1 MPRSN
6 RKKYYKIAKLQLFGP
21 DLEPQYVFENW
32 VKDYPEIE
40 NLYKIDK
47 LKITSNV
54 DEVMT
59 VEANFTE
66 KEFLI
71 WRLKNS
77 HWLEYER

>member
-1 MPRSN
+1 MPQSN

-21 DLEPQYVFENW
+21 DLEPQFVFENW

-40 NLYKIDK
+40 NLYKTDK

-59 VEANFTE
+59 IEANFTE
-66 KEFLI
+66 KEFLF

-77 HWLEYER
+77 HWCTYER

>member
-1 MPRSN
+1 MPQSN

>member
-1 MPRSN
+1 MPQSN

-59 VEANFTE
+59 VEAKFTE
-66 KEFLI
+66 KEFLF

-77 HWLEYER
+77 HWVEYER

>member
-1 MPRSN
+1 MPQSN

-66 KEFLI
+66 KEFLF

-77 HWLEYER
+77 HWVEYER

>member
-1 MPRSN
+1 MPQSN
-6 RKKYYKIAKLQLFGP
+6 RKKYYTIAKLQLYGP
-21 DLEPQYVFENW
+21 DMEPQFVFENW

-40 NLYKIDK
+40 NLYKTDK

-77 HWLEYER
+77 HWCTYER

>member
-1 MPRSN
+1 MKTSN

>member
-1 MPRSN
+1 MPQST

>member
-1 MPRSN
+1 MPQSN
-6 RKKYYKIAKLQLFGP
+6 RKKYYKIAKLQLYGP

-66 KEFLI
+66 KEFLF

-77 HWLEYER
+77 HWVEYER

>member
-1 MPRSN
+1 MPQSN

-77 HWLEYER
+77 HGVECER

>member
-1 MPRSN
+1 MPQSN

-66 KEFLI
+66 KEFLF

-77 HWLEYER
+77 HWVEYEQ

>member
-1 MPRSN
+1 MPQSN

-32 VKDYPEIE
+32 VKDYPEIKR
-40 NLYKIDK
+40 LYNEDK

-66 KEFLI
+66 KEFLF

-77 HWLEYER
+77 HWVEYER

>member
-1 MPRSN
+1 MPQSN

-77 HWLEYER
+77 HWCTYER

>member
-1 MPRSN
+1 MPQSN
-6 RKKYYKIAKLQLFGP
+6 RKKYYKIAKLQLYG
-21 DLEPQYVFENW
+21 LETEPQFVFENW

-66 KEFLI
+66 KEFLF

-77 HWLEYER
+77 HWVEYER

>member
-1 MPRSN
+1 MPQSN

-32 VKDYPEIE
+32 VKDYPEIKR
-40 NLYKIDK
+40 LYNEDK

-59 VEANFTE
+59 VEAKFTE
-66 KEFLI
+66 KEFLF

-77 HWLEYER
+77 HWVEYER

>member
-66 KEFLI
+66 KEFLF

-77 HWLEYER
+77 HWVEYER

>member
-1 MPRSN
+1 MPQSN

-21 DLEPQYVFENW
+21 DLEPQFIFKNW

-40 NLYKIDK
+40 NLYKTDK
-47 LKITSNV
+47 LKMISDI
-54 DEVMT
+54 DETMT
-59 VEANFTE
+59 IKAKFTE

-77 HWLEYER
+77 HWLTYER